1 MFGGGGRVFT
11 ECLGSSVKDMLRY
24 FWEFVGGH
32 LEVFLRGFKGE
43 NNVLSCGYPLLF
55 TFLFFARFLTSVFG
69 KNNFE
74 VF

>member
-1 MFGGGGRVFT
+1 MQ
-11 ECLGSSVKDMLRY
+11 LGV
-24 FWEFVGGH
+24 FWEGFGGH

-69 KNNFE
+69 KTILRYFDLE
-74 VF
+74 LDLHTWE